1 MTGLTTVLP
10 FLRGAVLG
18 LKQGVLQRHI
28 LPDSLHVVQA
38 SFACSRVQSLSLRAC
53 SSSNSS
59 GACTLYTEASPR
71 VDWLASRTQ
80 IRSYASSA
88 DAMSATISSSKVL
101 KELEQ
106 ALGSPLDTQP
116 QTPQPKPLVIVIS
129 GPSGVGKDAVI
140 KRLQEIRSEIHFVVT
155 ATTRPKR
162 PGEEEG
168 VDYYFV
174 SKPEFLDLI
183 ARNELIEHA
192 LVYGDYKG
200 VPKKQVREFMSA
212 GHDVLLRVDIQGAA
226 TIKKLLGQDAVF
238 IFLVAESER
247 ALVERLVERKTESID
262 KLVIRVATAR
272 EEVKHITDFDY
283 VVVNADGQLERTVSH
298 LCSIIDAEKARVQ
311 QRYAQL

>member
-1 MTGLTTVLP
+1 MTGLMTALP
-10 FLRGAVLG
+10 FLRGVVLG
-18 LKQGVLQRHI
+18 LKQGVLQRHL
-28 LPDSLHVVQA
+28 LPDSLHVAQA
-38 SFACSRVQSLSLRAC
+38 SFACSRVHSLSLQAC
-53 SSSNSS
+53 SASSAS
-59 GACTLYTEASPR
+59 TLYAEPSACA
-71 VDWLASRTQ
+71 DWLGSRTQ
-80 IRSYASSA
+80 TRSYASSA
-88 DAMSATISSSKVL
+88 DAMNATISSSKVQVL

-116 QTPQPKPLVIVIS
+116 QAPQPKPLVIVIS

-140 KRLQEIRSEIHFVVT
+140 KRLQEIRGEIHFVVT
-155 ATTRPKR
+155 ATTRPRR
-162 PGEEEG
+162 PGEVDG

-200 VPKKQVREFMSA
+200 VPKKQVREYISA
-212 GHDVLLRVDIQGAA
+212 GYDVLLRVDIQGAA
-226 TIKKLLGQDAVF
+226 TIRKLLGQDAVF

-262 KLVIRVATAR
+262 KLLIRVATAR
-272 EEVKHITDFDY
+272 EEVKHITEFDY

-311 QRYAQL
+311 QRSAQL